1 MSTADKQRRLLR
13 MALKMARAPSEEG
26 AGAALETAVRAAA
39 GRKNPAKIR
48 AAVSQA
54 IRHARGHAA
63 GILNAA
69 SFTALYNKPVSRG
82 PWAAWG
88 VRAPPRL
95 LQGRRPR
102 GGACVGAA
110 GGGAAT
116 ASFPARGRI
125 QQRRRRGRERRQQ
138 RQRQRQQRR
147 RKSPPQRNGAGLRRG
162 FVGAVGRGAAAGATP
177 CAAAPPGGLPTN
189 AALPGGV
196 DPKKLFWS
204 GTPGP
209 AGVSCEDAEL
219 PWRE

>member
-1 MSTADKQRRLLR
+1 MTTADKQRRLLR

-69 SFTALYNKPVSRG
+69 CFTALYNKPVSRG
-82 PWAAWG
+82 PWAWG

-125 QQRRRRGRERRQQ
+125 QQRQRRGRERRRQ

-177 CAAAPPGGLPTN
+177 CATAPPGGLPAN

-196 DPKKLFWS
+196 DPKNCF
-204 GTPGP
+204 GAVPP
-209 AGVSCEDAEL
+209 ALRA
-219 PWRE
+219 

>member
-1 MSTADKQRRLLR
+1 MTTADKQRRLLR
-13 MALKMARAPSEEG
+13 MALKMARAPSEEE
-26 AGAALETAVRAAA
+26 AAAALETAARAAA

-54 IRHARGHAA
+54 IRHAREHAA
-63 GILNAA
+63 RTPNAA

-82 PWAAWG
+82 PWAWG

-110 GGGAAT
+110 GEGAAT
-116 ASFPARGRI
+116 ASFPARGRM
-125 QQRRRRGRERRQQ
+125 QQRQRRGRGRQRQ

-147 RKSPPQRNGAGLRRG
+147 RQFPPQRNGAGLRRG
-162 FVGAVGRGAAAGATP
+162 SIGVVGRSAAAGATP
-177 CAAAPPGGLPTN
+177 CATAPPGDPPAD

-196 DPKKLFWS
+196 DPENCFRAI
-204 GTPGP
+204 PP
-209 AGVSCEDAEL
+209 ALRA
-219 PWRE
+219 